1 MSKSIKAKV
10 GTYQKDGATKNR
22 YQDIGAI
29 LSNQNGEYILLNPS
43 VSLAG
48 ILAQQNAMSGES
60 RGNVMCSIFDN
71 DRQNQNSQPA
81 ASQGASPQSSGGG
94 ASGRFD
100 GDTPFAPIGK
110 YE

>member
-71 DRQNQNSQPA
+71 DDRQQSPAQQPQA
-81 ASQGASPQSSGGG
+81 APKAD
-94 ASGRFD
+94 AFAD
-100 GDTPFAPIGK
+100 DNPFA
-110 YE
+110 